1 MKLVTMRVALATVM
15 MCGVVGAKGQNYYV
29 FYNNTYGYISN
40 NNGTLAR
47 TTTLGTNC
55 IWIASDVLNANTPN
69 TLQSF
74 SNASN
79 YLIDSNDGPAIG
91 ASDRRWGVD
100 SSNRLYAIWG
110 SNYYLKY
117 NNYAFNT
124 ESTNANGN
132 MFTAYE
138 GTGESYPQG
147 LSPISISGDEII
159 SSVGTKQ
166 GYTHTN
172 STFAE
177 NAYTYITIR
186 GTQII
191 VLSNGTTTNTR
202 PATTT
207 ITSGYTWSLSDN
219 ASGYATVN
227 ASTGDITVT
236 AMPSQKKVI
245 TLNCTVTYNG
255 YSNTASLPITLSSS
269 GVSSDGIVTLD
280 DREDHNWS
288 YYSDPSCPIR
298 SLNPADVTIT
308 YEGNGKMYTSTTAT
322 PSGDLSNASGVKVGI
337 DADAHAFV
345 YYKTLERT
353 DGATAASV
361 SAATGRCL
369 YTTIPN
375 PFSVRP
381 TFTSGGTK
389 YYTGFYKWRVK
400 SVSGGS
406 IYTVAAG
413 GTAAGVG
420 TMLDAEQNIYFAP
433 TNSTG
438 MKVELEAVWARAYV
452 ATAGANG
459 ANQIGSYD
467 VGYERN
473 FLVLTT
479 NNEYRFGGSDNRR
492 ISNTGYAATISR
504 YYPDGT
510 LGSTSGRITVGSTT
524 SWGSTTY
531 SFSLASNTKFEY
543 VEFSNMDNRTITA
556 AGYELIFGRGVA
568 PYSGTYCANTI
579 QGMAAGSSSA
589 VNYKIRIESGVF
601 RNFYLLTNVDT
612 QTFSSTVS
620 AKVIFGSDFDRAK
633 SDNSK
638 LSIASNGGGE
648 VYGSSGSIFS
658 SSSNKDN
665 LTFDWTVKSGTIH
678 DGILGSASGG
688 DESIYIGSSESNS
701 NNLRYVGKR
710 RILIEGVNMA
720 SIAGGMNSSTANGGS
735 NYNNTTH
742 VTQSADDYVVIRIKG
757 GTIRGSVYGAAAFA
771 GAGGGRKFIFTGG
784 SIGGWVAGGAN
795 GTQTTG
801 GTLYGATR
809 LYVGGN
815 VFVSS
820 NGSTKVINR
829 AVGGNVFGA
838 GCGYGPGSNS
848 GQVLTYGTCVVVA
861 DNAYVERGVYGGGSY
876 GYTTNTADI
885 YILGGH
891 VEGKNGG
898 VSGESYSANIT
909 GGVYGGACQNQGGTT
924 NITMT
929 NGIVEGGLYGGSN
942 ATGTLSG
949 NVTIQV
955 NGGQVGADA
964 DHTANIHGGGYGND
978 TEVNGNILV
987 NIGEKGQ
994 TAAGAMIYGDVYG
1007 GSALGNVNDAISD
1020 SVAIGLY
1027 RGTIQ
1032 GNVYGGG
1039 LGNNTYAAA
1048 VRGNVRVDVDGIAF
1062 VTTYDGT
1069 NASDGS
1075 PIPATGRVFG
1085 CNNNNGT
1092 PNGSVRINVYK
1103 TARADGAAHTRGEY
1117 EVQAVYGGGNLAAY
1131 TPTTNQATSVN
1142 VYGCGESSIEYVYG
1156 GGNAAP
1162 VPATDVNVYGSYEI
1176 NYVFGGG
1183 NGKDDVN
1190 GAANPGAD
1198 VGKKKDGSSYGT
1210 QPVVGTA
1217 NTEILG
1223 GVIHHVFGGSNT
1235 KGDVTK
1241 DAHVILGD
1249 QNLQFCEFKVDE
1261 VYGAGNEAYMSG
1273 DAEITMNCIEGLT
1286 AIYGGSRRADIG
1298 SPTERKNVVLNIY
1311 GGHFD
1316 QVFGGN
1322 NESGCIYGS
1331 ITVNIQENGCL
1342 PIEIGE
1348 LYLGGNQAPYSV
1360 YGYNTDKTPV
1370 TSGTAL
1376 YGYPVLNVISA
1387 TSIGSTYGG
1396 GLGATAKLYGN
1407 PHININM
1414 EQGSINGK
1422 YEYEEGKSDVRYK
1435 GKGYE
1440 TAQTLDLGHLGTVYG
1455 GGNEAEVI
1463 GDTYIQVGTG
1473 TDAAGAAL
1481 TRQDAQITGNV
1492 YGGGNHAEVTGKT
1505 NVVIGK

>member
-1 MKLVTMRVALATVM
+1 MLTFQKTFYFSATATPMPSAGGSASVSLANTEVSTVYSNTSATTTATFTATPAPTYSFI
-15 MCGVVGAKGQNYYV
+15 GWSQTESGAIVSTNNPYTATITSTSTNSASPTNTRLYARFQLRPAATGITADASSTLYVGATGTVNYTLTPTGAYDNVVGTSSNESVFTVTSVSGGVATIKALSKGTATLTLTARNTSNVAVGTPVTVTVTVTERCATPVITIGSSGATTITCATEGASIYYTTDGTTPTNASTPYTGSFPAANGAV
-29 FYNNTYGYISN
+29 VKAIAYKDGY
-40 NNGTLAR
+40 A
-47 TTTLGTNC
+47 
-55 IWIASDVLNANTPN
+55 ASDV
-69 TLQSF
+69 
-74 SNASN
+74 AS
-79 YLIDSNDGPAIG
+79 
-91 ASDRRWGVD
+91 
-100 SSNRLYAIWG
+100 
-110 SNYYLKY
+110 
-117 NNYAFNT
+117 
-124 ESTNANGN
+124 
-132 MFTAYE
+132 
-138 GTGESYPQG
+138 
-147 LSPISISGDEII
+147 
-159 SSVGTKQ
+159 
-166 GYTHTN
+166 
-172 STFAE
+172 AE
-177 NAYTYITIR
+177 NITT
-186 GTQII
+186 G
-191 VLSNGTTTNTR
+191 VLG
-202 PATTT
+202 
-207 ITSGYTWSLSDN
+207 
-219 ASGYATVN
+219 
-227 ASTGDITVT
+227 
-236 AMPSQKKVI
+236 
-245 TLNCTVTYNG
+245 
-255 YSNTASLPITLSSS
+255 
-269 GVSSDGIVTLD
+269 GIVTLD

-288 YYSDPSCPIR
+288 YYQSASNLPTGYPTAYLSSPDPR
-298 SLNPADVTIT
+298 NVKIT
-308 YEGNGKMYTSTTAT
+308 YNGGSVSDGSAVAISAL
-322 PSGDLSNASGVKVGI
+322 SGENQNSM
-337 DADAHAFV
+337 V
-345 YYKTLERT
+345 YYKTMEKT
-353 DGATAASV
+353 VPGM
-361 SAATGRCL
+361 TGNYP
-369 YTTIPN
+369 YTVISN
-375 PFSVRP
+375 PFSKRPKVGTTYYGFAGWKVKSGGKYIQEYSDGAVLPLDATIHFTGLDTDYEPNCLSAEVVFEATWTAATVKTGNTAP
-381 TFTSGGTK
+381 TFSGGT
-389 YYTGFYKWRVK
+389 Y
-400 SVSGGS
+400 
-406 IYTVAAG
+406 
-413 GTAAGVG
+413 
-420 TMLDAEQNIYFAP
+420 E
-433 TNSTG
+433 TNF
-438 MKVELEAVWARAYV
+438 W
-452 ATAGANG
+452 
-459 ANQIGSYD
+459 
-467 VGYERN
+467 
-473 FLVLTT
+473 VLSST
-479 NNEYRFGGSDNRR
+479 NNIGD
-492 ISNTGYAATISR
+492 ITIPANCTVSAR
-504 YYPDGT
+504 YPDGT
-510 LGSTSGRITVGSTT
+510 TNFTGNVTG
-524 SWGSTTY
+524 
-531 SFSLASNTKFEY
+531 
-543 VEFSNMDNRTITA
+543 TITA
-556 AGYELIFGRGVA
+556 GGNNAKLEYVNMNSTRNVRADGYTFTMGRGIV
-568 PYSGTYCANTI
+568 NTGNGGQI
-579 QGMAAGSSSA
+579 IGCRSDKACIHT
-589 VNYKIRIESGVF
+589 VKIESGKYASL
-601 RNFYLLTNVDT
+601 RNFTNNISTGNAVD
-612 QTFSSTVS
+612 QLM
-620 AKVIFGSDFDRAK
+620 ILGCDYDRARAVT
-633 SDNSK
+633 DATYNNK
-638 LSIASNGGGE
+638 LEIT
-648 VYGSSGSIFS
+648 GSMYVAEGNINLRRASGSLYVRTYI
-658 SSSNKDN
+658 
-665 LTFDWTVKSGTIH
+665 KSGNFISGVTVA
-678 DGILGSASGG
+678 GNTSYTGSGG
-688 DESIYIGSSESNS
+688 IQTYYMSVGNS
-701 NNLRYVGKR
+701 NTQNSGR
-710 RILIEGVNMA
+710 RLLVMEGGHIRG
-720 SIAGGMNSSTANGGS
+720 IAGGMDESNNQVVGDRAFDLRVRGTA
-735 NYNNTTH
+735 
-742 VTQSADDYVVIRIKG
+742 QID
-757 GTIRGSVYGAAAFA
+757 GSVYGAAEFA
-771 GAGGGRKFIFTGG
+771 GARGIRTMVFTGG
-784 SIGGWVAGGAN
+784 KVEGWIAGGAN
-795 GTQTTG
+795 GTHNDG
-801 GTLYGATR
+801 GELYGNT
-809 LYVGGN
+809 YIYVGGSTQVGNSSGGNHVGGN
-815 VFVSS
+815 VSYQVTTGGGWGGGTTTTYYGI
-820 NGSTKVINR
+820 NG
-829 AVGGNVFGA
+829 ADGGSIFGA
-838 GCGYGPGSNS
+838 GCGINPTNS
-848 GQVLTYGTCVVVA
+848 SYVPNGNYTTGTVGRVNNSTVVVA
-861 DNAYVERGVYGGGSY
+861 DQSIVWRDVYGGGNF
-876 GYTTNTADI
+876 GYVRENGTTGI
-885 YILGGH
+885 HILGGT
-891 VEGKNGG
+891 VKGN
-898 VSGESYSANIT
+898 
-909 GGVYGGACQNQGGTT
+909 VYGGSNNQQGQTVNILMKGGT
-924 NITMT
+924 
-929 NGIVEGGLYGGSN
+929 VESGLYGGSN
-942 ATGTLSG
+942 SWGTINN
-949 NVTIQV
+949 NVTMNI
-955 NGGQVGADA
+955 NGGQLGADA
-964 DHTANIHGGGYGND
+964 DHTANIHGGGYGNA
-978 TEVNGNILV
+978 TNVNGNILV

-994 TAAGAMIYGDVYG
+994 TTAGAMIYGDVYG

-1075 PIPATGRVFG
+1075 PIPATGRIFG

-1131 TPTTNQATSVN
+1131 TPTTNRATSVN

-1198 VGKKKDGSSYGT
+1198 VGKRKDGTSYGSET
-1210 QPVVGTA
+1210 VVGTA

-1241 DAHVILGD
+1241 AAHVILGD

-1440 TAQTLDLGHLGTVYG
+1440 TAKTLDLGHLGTVYG

-1492 YGGGNHAEVTGKT
+1492 YGGGNHAEVRGKT